1 MFARNLNAQLYALNV
16 DDIRTAVE
24 DFFGIRMKDK
34 HLVYFDLED
43 TIWKHRGYLKSI
55 ANIFFKLPSKTDYLN
70 REMVRLVK
78 GYKRMPIEERIDL
91 TAKVFEGTPLV
102 YLEKF
107 GDYLAGQISP
117 FSSRF
122 LEALYGLQTL
132 MMSFDIKEF
141 AKPTKNKLEAA
152 GIKVDSSILNAV
164 VLDDELKTT
173 TQLYSVAEG
182 VKNWDG
188 QTLKWPESKKKG
200 LEVVM
205 REAGTKPKELVIFND
220 KHPGESAVDGLRK
233 EGATVIKGKEAETIL
248 RRLVKAKAK
257 SR

>member
-1 MFARNLNAQLYALNV
+1 MFARNLNAQLYALDV
-16 DDIRTAVE
+16 DEIRRAVE
-24 DFFGIRMKDK
+24 AAFGVRLNDK
-34 HLVYFDLED
+34 SLLYFDLED
-43 TIWKHRGYLKSI
+43 TIWKHFGYMKSI
-55 ANIFFKLPSKTDYLN
+55 GSIFLSLPGKTDYLN

-78 GYKRMPIEERIDL
+78 GYKKMPVEERIEL
-91 TAKVFEGTPLV
+91 TAKVFEGTPLR

-107 GDYLAGQISP
+107 GGYLAGQISP

-173 TQLYSVAEG
+173 RRLYSVAEG

-188 QTLKWPESKKKG
+188 QTLKRPESKKKG
-200 LEVVM
+200 LDVVM
-205 REAGTKPKELVIFND
+205 GETGTTPSELVIFND
-220 KHPGESAVDGLRK
+220 KHPGESAVDGLRR

-257 SR
+257 S